1 MKPRLGIAPMY
12 RREVKSCVMQASLTD
27 RELIRAYRNGEDR
40 AFETLLNRYQQ
51 GVFTKIHFVVRDEE
65 IANDLFQDVWIKVVQ
80 TLKTGRYVEEGKF
93 GPWVMRIAHN
103 AAIDHFRRNRKR
115 RMVRPTDEFDIFETL
130 SHDAPSIEDRLVED
144 EIMAELRQLIP
155 ALPEEQQQVVHMRL
169 THNLSF
175 KEIAEETDVSINTAL
190 GRMRY
195 ALINLR
201 KMVEDQNLTLTPH

>member
-1 MKPRLGIAPMY
+1 MHAY
-12 RREVKSCVMQASLTD
+12 HSDS
-27 RELIRAYRNGEDR
+27 ELICAYRKGSER

-51 GVFTKIHFVVRDEE
+51 GVFLKINFVVRNEE

-80 TLKTGRYVEEGKF
+80 ILKTGRYVEEGKF

-115 RMVRPTDEFDIFETL
+115 RMVRPTDEFDIFDTL
-130 SHDAPSIEDRLVED
+130 SNDAPSVEDRLVQE
-144 EIMAELRQLIP
+144 EILQELRQLIP
-155 ALPEEQQQVVHMRL
+155 SLPEEQQQVVQMRL
-169 THNLSF
+169 EHNLSF

-201 KMVEDQNLTLTPH
+201 KMVEDQNLVLTLR